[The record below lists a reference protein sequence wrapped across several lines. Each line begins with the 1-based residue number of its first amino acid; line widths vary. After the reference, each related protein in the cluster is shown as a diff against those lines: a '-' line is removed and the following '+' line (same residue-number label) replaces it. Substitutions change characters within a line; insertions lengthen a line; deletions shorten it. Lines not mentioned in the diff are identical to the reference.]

1 MTLKN
6 APGAKTAQNRG
17 NFVLGLVFIWLPLT
31 NGWDSQGHKAPEGTL
46 TVREVFQR
54 ELHEVQDRLV
64 EIADSVSVII
74 EKATQAFLANE
85 VAKADE
91 AIALSE
97 ANEEKALALDEL
109 VIRILAR
116 QSPVA
121 RDLRILVSALRISA
135 SLERMGALASHIAS
149 IARYRFPGSAVP
161 DSLRGTFEEMGA
173 LDIQLAKKVAEV
185 LRNTDVDL
193 ARAIQAEDE
202 RVDELHRHIFD
213 VVLADDWKEN
223 AMFTVDVTLASRYF
237 ERFADHVVDIS
248 SKVSYLTT
256 GEWHEAE

>member
-1 MTLKN
+1 M
-6 APGAKTAQNRG
+6 
-17 NFVLGLVFIWLPLT
+17 
-31 NGWDSQGHKAPEGTL
+31 
-46 TVREVFQR
+46 REVFQR

-64 EIADSVSVII
+64 EIAESVAVII
-74 EKATQAFLANE
+74 EKATQAFLGNE
-85 VAKADE
+85 VSKADE

-97 ANEEKALALDEL
+97 GNEEKALALDEL

-135 SLERMGALASHIAS
+135 SLERMGALAGHIAS

-161 DSLRGTFEEMGA
+161 ESLRPTFEDMGA

-185 LRNTDVDL
+185 LKNTDVDM

-202 RVDELHRHIFD
+202 RVDELHRSIFD
-213 VVLADDWKEN
+213 VVLSENWKEN

-256 GEWHEAE
+256 GEWHEQEQ

>member
-1 MTLKN
+1 MR
-6 APGAKTAQNRG
+6 Q
-17 NFVLGLVFIWLPLT
+17 
-31 NGWDSQGHKAPEGTL
+31 
-46 TVREVFQR
+46 VFQN

-64 EIADSVSVII
+64 EISDSVATIM
-74 EKATQAFLANE
+74 EKASGAFLGGD

-91 AIALSE
+91 AIALSDS
-97 ANEEKALALDEL
+97 NEEKALALDEL
-109 VIRILAR
+109 VIKILAR

-135 SLERMGALASHIAS
+135 SLERMGALAGHIAS
-149 IARYRFPGSAVP
+149 IARYRYPGSAVP
-161 DSLRGTFEEMGA
+161 ASLRATFEEMGA
-173 LDIQLAKKVAEV
+173 LDIKLANKVTEV
-185 LRNTDVDL
+185 LRNTDVDQ

-202 RVDELHRHIFD
+202 RVDELHRHVFD

>member
-1 MTLKN
+1 
-6 APGAKTAQNRG
+6 
-17 NFVLGLVFIWLPLT
+17 
-31 NGWDSQGHKAPEGTL
+31 
-46 TVREVFQR
+46 VREVFR
-54 ELHEVQDRLV
+54 SELQEVQHRLV
-64 EIADSVSVII
+64 EMADSVSVIM
-74 EKATQAFLANE
+74 EKASGAFLGNDI
-85 VAKADE
+85 AKADE

-109 VIRILAR
+109 VIKILAQ

-121 RDLRILVSALRISA
+121 RDLRVLVSALRISA
-135 SLERMGALASHIAS
+135 SLERMGALAGHIAA

-161 DSLRGTFEEMGA
+161 DSLRKTFEEMGA
-173 LDIQLAKKVAEV
+173 LDTQLAKKVAGV
-185 LRNTDVDL
+185 LSNTDVDQ

-202 RVDELHRHIFD
+202 RVDELHRNVFD
-213 VVLADDWKEN
+213 VVLSDTWKEN

-256 GEWHEAE
+256 GEWHETE

>member
-1 MTLKN
+1 MR
-6 APGAKTAQNRG
+6 Q
-17 NFVLGLVFIWLPLT
+17 
-31 NGWDSQGHKAPEGTL
+31 
-46 TVREVFQR
+46 VFQN

-64 EIADSVSVII
+64 EMSDSVGKIM
-74 EKATQAFLANE
+74 EKASAAFLGGD

-97 ANEEKALALDEL
+97 SNEEKALALDEL
-109 VIRILAR
+109 VIKILAR

-121 RDLRILVSALRISA
+121 KDLRILVSALRMSA
-135 SLERMGALASHIAS
+135 SLERMGALAGHIAS

-161 DSLRGTFEEMGA
+161 TSLRATFEEMGE
-173 LDIQLAKKVAEV
+173 LDIKLAHKVTEV
-185 LRNTDVDL
+185 LRNTDVDQ

-202 RVDELHRHIFD
+202 RVDELHRHVFD